1 MPEPKTTSPLGAR
14 GYQIALSAA
23 ALVLL
28 VIGCFLVLQPFLIA
42 TLWAMILVYTTWPL
56 RNRLK
61 RWLRNSPTAAASGMT
76 LAITMVMLAPVVAA
90 VITLADDVVV
100 FTDLA
105 QARLKDGLP
114 VAPAWIAGLPWIGER
129 IAIYWNDLVQD
140 SGHLIEELKK
150 TLPAARSFLVAS
162 GATLGHGVV
171 QISLSI
177 LIAFFVYRDGEQA
190 ALRLDAAVAQL
201 GGEKARH
208 LLKVAAS
215 TVRSVVYGILGAA
228 LGQGV
233 LAGLGFWIA
242 GVPAATLLGVVTF
255 FVSPLPMGPAILWL
269 PAAGWLFYQGHTGWA
284 IFIALWGVLVV
295 SSVDNFL
302 KPVLMSRGS
311 DLPIL
316 FVFLGVLGGAAAFG
330 FIGVFIGPT
339 LLAVG
344 QRLVQ
349 EWIAA
354 GEKSMAANRDLQGPV

>member
-1 MPEPKTTSPLGAR
+1 MPNSRHPSPLGPR
-14 GYQIALSAA
+14 GYQIALSAT
-23 ALVLL
+23 ALALL
-28 VIGCFLVLQPFLIA
+28 VGGCFLVLQPFLIA
-42 TLWAMILVYTTWPL
+42 TLWAMILVYTTWPI
-56 RNRLK
+56 RNRV
-61 RWLRNSPTAAASGMT
+61 RAWARGSTSAAALLMT
-76 LAITMVMLAPVVAA
+76 LAITLVLLAPLVVA
-90 VITLADDVVV
+90 VITMADDIVV
-100 FTDLA
+100 FTELM
-105 QARLKDGLP
+105 QAKLKDGLP
-114 VAPAWIAGLPWIGER
+114 GAPAWLAGLPWMGER
-129 IAIYWNDLVQD
+129 MAAYWNDLAQD
-140 SGHLIEELKK
+140 SSHLLAEIKK
-150 TLPAARSFLVAS
+150 TLPALRGFLVAS

-190 ALRLDAAVAQL
+190 ARRLDAAVAQL

-208 LLKVAAS
+208 LLQVAAS

-233 LAGLGFWIA
+233 LAGIGFWLA
-242 GVPAATLLGVVTF
+242 GVPAATLLGVATF
-255 FVSPLPMGPAILWL
+255 FLSPIPMGPVILWL
-269 PAAGWLFYQGHTGWA
+269 PAAGWLFFQGQTGWA
-284 IFIALWGVLVV
+284 IFLVLWGALVV

-302 KPVLMSRGS
+302 KPILMSRGS

-330 FIGVFIGPT
+330 FIGVFLGPT

-354 GEKSMAANRDLQGPV
+354 GEKSLASTRDLQGPL

>member
-1 MPEPKTTSPLGAR
+1 MPEPKNSSPLSTR
-14 GYQIALSAA
+14 GYQIALSAT

-42 TLWAMILVYTTWPL
+42 TLWALILAYTTWPL
-56 RNRLK
+56 RNQLK
-61 RWLRNSPTAAASGMT
+61 VWLRDSPSAAASAMT
-76 LAITMVMLAPVVAA
+76 LAITLVMLAPLVAA
-90 VITLADDVVV
+90 VITLADDIVV
-100 FTDLA
+100 FTELV
-105 QARLKDGLP
+105 QNRLKGGLP
-114 VAPAWIAGLPWIGER
+114 DAPTWLAGLPWVGER
-129 IAIYWNDLVQD
+129 IAAYWNDLAHD
-140 SGHLIEELKK
+140 SGHLLEELKK
-150 TLPAARSFLVAS
+150 TLPALRSFLVAS
-162 GATLGHGVV
+162 GATLGNGVV

-190 ALRLDAAVAQL
+190 ARRLDAAVAHL

-233 LAGLGFWIA
+233 LAAVGFWIA

-269 PAAGWLFYQGHTGWA
+269 PAAGWLFYQGQTGWA
-284 IFIALWGVLVV
+284 IFMVLWGALVV

-354 GEKSMAANRDLQGPV
+354 GEKGVAAGRDLQGPV